1 MAGYYGY
8 SMSNNAKAA
17 YYCGEMPKSKWSKK
31 AIFEYICDNL
41 EGSDNFVEWLMENK
55 FTLEFLR
62 ENLLSYEGWHHT
74 SKFFNK
80 TDFYSVNLDYCEEL
94 IGDESEVTYFN
105 GKWIA
110 HQRYKKIAKFKKK
123 MLSMK
128 EGESITHNGKTFK
141 RVYPDLNSKILKDWL
156 YLEDENGAIA
166 EVLMDFYNGEVSA
179 EEQFWQKVEK
189 ELRFNEIIED
199 DE

>member
-8 SMSNNAKAA
+8 SMSNNAASA
-17 YYCGEMPKSKWSKK
+17 YSSGEMPMSKWTKK
-31 AIFEYICDNL
+31 AIFEYITDNL
-41 EGSDNFVEWLMENK
+41 EGGDDFVEWLMDNK
-55 FTLEFLR
+55 FSLEFLR

-80 TDFYSVNLDYCEEL
+80 THFYSVDLDYCEML
-94 IGDESEVTYFN
+94 MSDESEVVYLR
-105 GKWIA
+105 GGWIA
-110 HQRYKKIAKFKKK
+110 HQRYKKIKRFAKK
-123 MLSMK
+123 MLSMG
-128 EGESITHNGKTFK
+128 EGESISHNGKTFK
-141 RVYPDLNSKILKDWL
+141 RVFPDSNSKFLKDWL

-166 EVLMDFYNGEVSA
+166 EVLMDFHNGEVSA